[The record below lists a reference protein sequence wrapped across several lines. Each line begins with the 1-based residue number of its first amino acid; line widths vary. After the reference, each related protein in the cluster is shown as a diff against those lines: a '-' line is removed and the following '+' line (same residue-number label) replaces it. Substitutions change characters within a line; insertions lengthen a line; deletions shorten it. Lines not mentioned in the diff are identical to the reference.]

1 MQSLAVDTNRRVLV
15 IDDNAAIHDDFRKI
29 LVPNRDTAELEDAE
43 AAFFGVPVDS
53 LPGLDF
59 ELDSA
64 HQGKDGFELVR
75 TAVVEER
82 PYAMAFVDMR
92 MPPGWDGLTTIE
104 HLWKADPDLQVVICT
119 AYSDQSWGD
128 ICERLGKSDQLL
140 ILKKPFDNT
149 EVSQL
154 ALALTEKW
162 MLQRKARLKQSELEM
177 LVRERMVEIRAKDAA
192 LQQKQKLEAIGS
204 LASGVA
210 YEFNNLLQ
218 AILGYTRF
226 AQEGLSAEDS
236 RFKDLEQVRK
246 AGDQAAALASQL
258 LNFARED
265 KGEPTAVSARAAL
278 SDLASL
284 LKPII
289 GMQIA
294 MSVELPTGD
303 PHVMVEADGLQQA
316 LMSLCVNARDAMPC
330 GGELKIRC
338 EMVNPSP
345 EQFSVHG
352 IDDAVSYARFTIED
366 TGMGM
371 RDGQIDRIFEP
382 FFTTKEVGQGAGLG
396 LAIVHGFVKRHDGL
410 IEVTTDVGLGTT
422 FHLFLPLTDPAVSN
436 SLPCNVEQVSGGSE
450 TLLLAEV
457 DPVVRKVHGRI
468 LNRAGYKVLLAE
480 NGTDAVKLFRANR
493 EEIALTI
500 LDIIMPDMTGREIC
514 DRIRDVAPEASAMFC
529 TSHDPSSPQSEGLLD
544 DEMTLI
550 MKPVEADVLLKAVRD
565 ELDNAAYDATLERV
579 GPC

>member
-1 MQSLAVDTNRRVLV
+1 MQSLEVETNRRVLV
-15 IDDNAAIHDDFRKI
+15 INDNAAIHDDFRKI
-29 LVPNRDTAELEDAE
+29 LVPGRDTAALEDAE

-53 LPGLDF
+53 VPGLNF

-64 HQGKDGFELVR
+64 HQGKDGFELVK
-75 TAVVEER
+75 TAVAEGR

-119 AYSDQSWGD
+119 AYSDKSWGD

-177 LVRERMVEIRAKDAA
+177 LVQERMVEIRAKDAA

-210 YEFNNLLQ
+210 FEFNNLLQ
-218 AILGYTRF
+218 SILGYTRF
-226 AQEGLSAEDS
+226 AQDGLSADDP
-236 RFKDLEQVRK
+236 RFQDLEQVRK
-246 AGDQAAALASQL
+246 AGNQAATLASQL

-265 KGEPTAVSARAAL
+265 KGEPTAVSARTAL
-278 SDLASL
+278 SDLTSL

-289 GMQIA
+289 GTQIA
-294 MSVELPTGD
+294 MSVKLPTGD

-330 GGELKIRC
+330 GGELNIRC
-338 EMVNPSP
+338 EMVKPSP
-345 EQFSVHG
+345 EQFSVHR
-352 IDDAVSYARFTIED
+352 IDDTVPYVRFSIED
-366 TGMGM
+366 TGMGI
-371 RDGQIDRIFEP
+371 RNGQIERIFEP
-382 FFTTKEVGQGAGLG
+382 FFTTREVGKGTGLG

-410 IEVTTDVGLGTT
+410 IEVTSDVGRGTT
-422 FHLFLPLTDPAVSN
+422 FHLFLPLTEPAAAN
-436 SLPCNVEQVSGGSE
+436 LPSSNVESVSGGTE

-457 DPVVRKVHGRI
+457 DPVVRKVNGRI
-468 LNRAGYKVLLAE
+468 LNRAGYKVLVAE
-480 NGTDAVKLFRANR
+480 NGANAVELFRTNR
-493 EEIALTI
+493 EEISLTI
-500 LDIIMPDMTGREIC
+500 LDIIMPDLSGREIR
-514 DRIRDVAPEASAMFC
+514 DRIRNVDPDAAAIFC
-529 TSHDPSSPQSEGLLD
+529 TSHDPASPQAEGLLD
-544 DEMTLI
+544 DDMTLI
-550 MKPVEADVLLKAVRD
+550 MKPVEAGVLLKAVRD
-565 ELDNAAYDATLERV
+565 VLNKVTECKNADCLGRY
-579 GPC
+579 